1 MCVENSSINFNS
13 AKLHPVDFAYK
24 KVLQKNLQDSY
35 GIKCKVEDLRSI
47 AGPIEMRDIIKKLN
61 PFQYIVGENFRA
73 NFHIHS
79 NASDGRM
86 SAIEYLELC
95 KDWADKIFKDK
106 NPQDN
111 LPPFSASL
119 TDHNKIDNV
128 KDVIALIS
136 QNPEKY
142 ENFKFITGCEFLL
155 HGYKAPYTAFEAV
168 GLGFNPFDKDLEPMT
183 HGFKSHNEIE
193 TIKTIKKD
201 GALLSWAH
209 PIITPDKIN
218 PEFFQFLKSNGIEAV
233 EGNYQY
239 SKWDQEYVASI
250 KPDLDKLIKEFDMV
264 STGGTDSHIKSIF

>member
-1 MCVENSSINFNS
+1 MCVENRSINFKS
-13 AKLHPVDFAYK
+13 ATLHPLDFAYK

-35 GIKCKVEDLRSI
+35 GIKCKIEDLKSI
-47 AGPIEMRDIIKKLN
+47 AGPIEVREIIKKLN

-86 SAIEYLELC
+86 SAKEYLELC
-95 KDWADKIFKDK
+95 KEWADRIFKDK

-119 TDHNKIDNV
+119 TDHNRIDNV
-128 KDVIALIS
+128 KNVIALIS
-136 QNPEKY
+136 QNPKEYK
-142 ENFKFITGCEFLL
+142 NFKFITGCEFLL
-155 HGYKAPYTAFEAV
+155 HGYKKPYSAFEAV
-168 GLGFNPFDKDLEPMT
+168 GLGFNPFDKELEPMMQ
-183 HGFKSHNEIE
+183 GFESHNDLE
-193 TIKTIKKD
+193 TTKIIKKD

-218 PEFFQFLKSNGIEAV
+218 PDFFQFLKSNGIEAV

-239 SKWDQEYVASI
+239 SKWDQEYVNSI
-250 KPDLDKLIKEFDMV
+250 KPDLEKLIQEFNML